1 MEAFRYVV
9 VETLIDEDLQI
20 DKYLIGANVRR
31 NLFNNGYYAVSDQK
45 QSWPEELLLDPCKAL
60 YAGLWASDPVFGR
73 YKVQITV
80 RDCLRR
86 ELARFEGRGS
96 GESSVEAFS
105 KAVQQAMKSLVPHSG
120 RPDAV
125 ASLSTAIPGG
135 SGFEGR
141 YSATIGGKQ
150 ALLILAPGSRTGWTL
165 SLIMLGEEAFPDTE
179 ALAELRTS
187 ALGPNLFQARLKL
200 PGEEAYDTFASFD
213 GGRLLIIEL
222 RGGESDKLILRKQ
235 D

>member
-9 VETLIDEDLQI
+9 VETLIYDDQQI

-31 NLFNNGYYAVSDQK
+31 YLFNNGYYAVSDQK
-45 QSWPEELLLDPCKAL
+45 QSWPEDLLLDPCKAL
-60 YAGLWASDPVFGR
+60 YAGLQAADPVFGR

-80 RDCLRR
+80 RDCLWR
-86 ELARFEGRGS
+86 EVVRFEGRGS
-96 GESSVEAFS
+96 GENSVEAFS
-105 KAVQQAMKSLVPHSG
+105 RAVQQALKSLVPHSG

-125 ASLSTAIPGG
+125 ASMSTAIPGG
-135 SGFEGR
+135 SGLEGR

-150 ALLILAPGSRTGWTL
+150 ALLLLAPGSRTGWTL
-165 SLIMLGEEAFPDTE
+165 ILIMLGEEAFPGVE
-179 ALAELRTS
+179 ALAELQAS

-213 GGRLLIIEL
+213 GGRILIIEL
-222 RGGESDKLILRKQ
+222 RGGEGDKLIFRKQ